1 MSIRATD
8 FLPEF
13 TFKTSRSSGSGGQK
27 VNKVSTKVDLY
38 FQVDDSALLDDDQK
52 KRIKKK
58 LKNKINSEG
67 QLHLSEQ
74 SSRSQF
80 KNKKLVIEKFY
91 ELLEESLKVQKPR
104 KATKPSKTAVAKRLK
119 EKKIHS
125 EKKMRRRIE

>member
-1 MSIRATD
+1 MNLRATD
-8 FLPEF
+8 FSTEF
-13 TFKTSRSSGSGGQK
+13 TFKTSRSSGSGGQN

-38 FQVDDSALLDDDQK
+38 FQVDESVLLDEDQK
-52 KRIKKK
+52 KRINKK

-80 KNKKLVIEKFY
+80 KNKKLVIEKFH

-119 EKKIHS
+119 EKKIQS
-125 EKKMRRRIE
+125 EKKAGRKNM